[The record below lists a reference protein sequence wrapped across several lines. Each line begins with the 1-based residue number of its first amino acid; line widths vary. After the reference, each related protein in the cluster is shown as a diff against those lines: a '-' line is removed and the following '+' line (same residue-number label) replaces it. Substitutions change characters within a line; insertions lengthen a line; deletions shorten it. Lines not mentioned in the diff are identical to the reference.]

1 MRFKNNIKKVVDYD
15 KQTTR
20 EIPIRIGIDKPSEF
34 VTYINEESLG
44 ILPKKV
50 VNKALKFTPDKNEN
64 NYGLASY

>member
-1 MRFKNNIKKVVDYD
+1 MRYKNNLKKVVDYD

-44 ILPKKV
+44 IQPKKV